1 MSKSKDKI
9 VKSALDSYGLGK
21 KKEEPKAD
29 DFSFNDDYFKSL
41 EDDRDFHGDFGGV
54 AKDYGERGWQS
65 NPYRQSTLF
74 PSVNETVG
82 NVLEVAR
89 RARFDDTFNL
99 AEFNDS
105 DWAQLTRML
114 GDSMET
120 LLEGKG
126 FTNKLSFGRAA
137 LDKALG
143 EVLKNNYLHEDSTGR
158 KRYLKRGV

>member
-21 KKEEPKAD
+21 KKEEAKPTE
-29 DFSFNDDYFKSL
+29 DFSFDDNYFNSL
-41 EDDRDFHGDFGGV
+41 EEEDLWSDPYRPP
-54 AKDYGERGWQS
+54 S
-65 NPYRQSTLF
+65 PYRQSSMF
-74 PSVNETVG
+74 PTATSGG
-82 NVLEVAR
+82 NVESIAR

-99 AEFNDS
+99 AEFSDS

-114 GDSMET
+114 GDSMEM

-126 FTNKLSFGRAA
+126 FSNKMTFGRAS

-143 EVLKNNYLHEDSTGR
+143 EVLKNNYLHEDSLGR

>member
-21 KKEEPKAD
+21 KKEEVKPSE
-29 DFSFNDDYFKSL
+29 DFSFDDDYFKSL
-41 EDDRDFHGDFGGV
+41 EDDDLWSDPYRPSSPY
-54 AKDYGERGWQS
+54 KQ
-65 NPYRQSTLF
+65 PYRQSSMF
-74 PSVNETVG
+74 PTATSGGSVE
-82 NVLEVAR
+82 EVAR

-99 AEFNDS
+99 AEFSDS
-105 DWAQLTRML
+105 DWAQLTRLL
-114 GDSMET
+114 GDSMEM

-126 FTNKLSFGRAA
+126 FSNKMTFGRAS

-143 EVLKNNYLHEDSTGR
+143 EVVKNNYLHEDSLGR

>member
-21 KKEEPKAD
+21 KKEELTND
-29 DFSFNDDYFKSL
+29 DGFAFDDDYFKSL
-41 EDDRDFHGDFGGV
+41 EEDGDFRD
-54 AKDYGERGWQS
+54 AS
-65 NPYRQSTLF
+65 NPYHPSSLYRQPYRQESMF
-74 PSVNETVG
+74 PSAENG
-82 NVLEVAR
+82 GSVLEIAR

-105 DWAQLTRML
+105 DWAQLTRVL
-114 GDSMET
+114 GDAMEN

-126 FTNKLSFGRAA
+126 FSNKMSFGRAA

-143 EVLKNNYLHEDSTGR
+143 EVVKNNYLHEESTGR